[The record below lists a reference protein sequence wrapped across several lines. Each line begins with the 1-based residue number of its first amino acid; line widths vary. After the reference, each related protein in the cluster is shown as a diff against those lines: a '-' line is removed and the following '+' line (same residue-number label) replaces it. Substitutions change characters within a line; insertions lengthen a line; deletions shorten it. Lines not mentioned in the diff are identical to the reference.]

1 MLISELSIDF
11 IKKVKVLFSKF
22 EFSIFIVDETS
33 TNVSIAE
40 REVNSDDTIWI
51 FESKD
56 QIIPDSFWNFVW
68 FIRTFEMSALIN
80 SSEI

>member
-56 QIIPDSFWNFVW
+56 QIIPDSFWNSVW
-68 FIRTFEMSALIN
+68 FIRTF
-80 SSEI
+80 